1 MNKVLRKTKS
11 LVFLISS
18 AIILLNPA
26 KASWEWNGN
35 ISSLINA
42 VIVGAEKPMGKFA
55 GAPPV
60 DLKWFREGTFYNI
73 SEKYIYF

>member
-1 MNKVLRKTKS
+1 MNKIFRRFNP

-18 AIILLNPA
+18 AIITLSPV
-26 KASWEWNGN
+26 KASWEWNGD

-42 VIVGAEKPMGKFA
+42 VIRGAEETMGKFA

-60 DLKWFREGTFYNI
+60 DLKWCEEGTFYNI
-73 SEKYIYF
+73 REKYC

>member
-1 MNKVLRKTKS
+1 MNKIFRRFNP

-18 AIILLNPA
+18 AIITLSPV
-26 KASWEWNGN
+26 KASWEWNGD

-42 VIVGAEKPMGKFA
+42 VIRGAEETMGKFA

-60 DLKWFREGTFYNI
+60 DLKWCEEGTF
-73 SEKYIYF
+73 